1 MLEPFK
7 YKDYAMND
15 IPNLSVD
22 RTATK
27 QGSYTA
33 VQLGEQLG
41 VSDATIRNRWYQWI
55 VQVAPEP
62 LLKQGS
68 TYTELARTLFDE
80 FSRVQYAGRTQW
92 VAHTKARYA
101 HEWSNAGVIEG
112 ALMPDSVSSALALR
126 QTQTGMMQQ
135 SIAAALADL
144 ENFVDQLAVT
154 EADFSDAELAS
165 FKATGQR
172 RGIMRYKLEIQAEL
186 DTYGHLKQRRMEGG
200 QP

>member
-1 MLEPFK
+1 
-7 YKDYAMND
+7 MND
-15 IPNLSVD
+15 IPNLSVN
-22 RTATK
+22 RTATE
-27 QGSYTA
+27 QGTYTA

-80 FSRVQYAGRTQW
+80 FSRVKHCDRNQW
-92 VAHTKARYA
+92 VANTKARYA

-112 ALMPDSVSSALALR
+112 ELMPDSVSSALALR
-126 QTQTGMMQQ
+126 QTQNGMMQQ
-135 SIAAALADL
+135 SIAAELADL
-144 ENFVDQLAVT
+144 ENFVDQLAIT
-154 EADFSDAELAS
+154 EADFSEAELAS
-165 FKATGQR
+165 FKAAGQR
-172 RGIMRYKLEIQAEL
+172 RGIMRYKLELQAEM

-200 QP
+200 QS